1 MEYLSDLYFE
11 LSNDDRL
18 RILGSLQ
25 THPNTVTG
33 LSRELDLTNQ
43 ECSRH
48 LSRLAEAKL
57 TKRSPEGDYSITPYG
72 VLSLELQRSQGF
84 VAEHLDYFNT
94 HAITG
99 VPSGLLMRLNELSG
113 GVLVDDI
120 MVIFH
125 NIERMIKQAEDHI
138 WSITDQYVA
147 STIPLAR
154 EAFKRGVT
162 SRAIDLKGYQP
173 APELLEVV
181 TPEDAETW
189 HASQADGR
197 IEMRM
202 LDEMDVFL
210 WMSEKEVAVVSFPTV
225 EGRFD
230 YKGFTSR
237 DEDALRWCEELFH
250 HHWER
255 GEPKREFSFFKART

>member
-1 MEYLSDLYFE
+1 MEHLSDLYFE
-11 LSNDDRL
+11 LSNEDRL

-25 THPNTVTG
+25 VRPNTVTG
-33 LSRELDLTNQ
+33 LSRELGLTNQ

-72 VLSLELQRSQGF
+72 SLSLELQGSQGF

-94 HAITG
+94 HSLGG
-99 VPSGLLMRLNELSG
+99 VPSGLLMRFYELSG
-113 GVLVDDI
+113 GELVDDI
-120 MVIFH
+120 MVVFH
-125 NIERMIKQAEDHI
+125 NIESMLKEAEDHI
-138 WSITDQYVA
+138 WSIANQYIA

-162 SRAIDLKGYQP
+162 NKAIDLKGYQP
-173 APELLEVV
+173 PPELRETV

-189 HASQADGR
+189 NKAQASGNL
-197 IEMRM
+197 EMRM
-202 LDEMDVFL
+202 LDKVDVFL
-210 WMSEKEVAVVSFPTV
+210 WMSEKEVAVVSFPTLK
-225 EGRFD
+225 GRFD
-230 YKGFTSR
+230 YKGFTSK
-237 DEDALRWCEELFH
+237 DERAIRWCEELFL

-255 GEPKREFSFFKART
+255 GEPKREFSFF

>member
-1 MEYLSDLYFE
+1 MEHLSDLYFE
-11 LSNDDRL
+11 LSNEDRL

-25 THPNTVTG
+25 VRPNTVTG
-33 LSRELDLTNQ
+33 LSRELGLTNQ

-72 VLSLELQRSQGF
+72 SLSLELQGSQGF

-94 HAITG
+94 HSLGG
-99 VPSGLLMRLNELSG
+99 VPSGLLMRFYELSG
-113 GVLVDDI
+113 GELVDDI
-120 MVIFH
+120 MVVFH
-125 NIERMIKQAEDHI
+125 NIESMLKEADDHI
-138 WSITDQYVA
+138 WSIANQYIA

-162 SRAIDLKGYQP
+162 NKAIDLKGYQP
-173 APELLEVV
+173 PPELRETV

-189 HASQADGR
+189 NKAQASGNL
-197 IEMRM
+197 EMRM
-202 LDEMDVFL
+202 LDKVDVFL
-210 WMSEKEVAVVSFPTV
+210 WMSEKEVAVVSCPTLK
-225 EGRFD
+225 GRFD
-230 YKGFTSR
+230 YKGFTSK
-237 DEDALRWCEELFH
+237 DERAIRWCEELFL

-255 GEPKREFSFFKART
+255 GEPKREFSFF